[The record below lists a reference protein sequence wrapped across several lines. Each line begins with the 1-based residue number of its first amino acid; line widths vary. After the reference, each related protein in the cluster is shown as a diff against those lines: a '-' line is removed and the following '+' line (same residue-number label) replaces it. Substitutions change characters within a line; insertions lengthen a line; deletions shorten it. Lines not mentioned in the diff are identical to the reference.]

1 MNQLEQEAKE
11 ASGEMED
18 LTEATKDAEEGFTV
32 MKGAMGTFLGN
43 AMTKMVD
50 MAKEGVTSIYN
61 LADETREYR
70 GEMNKLSSA
79 ATSNGYTTEYAK
91 QKYMDLYSVLA
102 DETASNTTVSNFMAM
117 QMSQEN
123 LNTVLHAATGIW
135 AKYGDSIPLDGLA
148 ESINETART

>member
-1 MNQLEQEAKE
+1 MERLQSEYKNTALEMGSTSDEAKDLKEQIKALSSEIHENESKMNQLEQEAKE

-70 GEMNKLSSA
+70 GEMNKTSSA

-102 DETASNTTVSNFMAM
+102 DETASNTTR
-117 QMSQEN
+117 Q
-123 LNTVLHAATGIW
+123 
-135 AKYGDSIPLDGLA
+135 
-148 ESINETART
+148 